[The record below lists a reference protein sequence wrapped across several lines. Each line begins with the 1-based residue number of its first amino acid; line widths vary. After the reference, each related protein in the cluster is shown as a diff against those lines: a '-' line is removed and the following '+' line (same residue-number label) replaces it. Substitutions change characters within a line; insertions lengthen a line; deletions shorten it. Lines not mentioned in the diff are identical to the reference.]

1 MTLVAVDIGGTNIRL
16 AVVRDDGG
24 LAEHRSMLCADF
36 PSFEAA
42 ITAYADATAI
52 KVSAA
57 SVAVAGPVQ
66 DDLVGQEFFVEGFQ
80 QGLGTGRA
88 DISGNYDFK

>member
-66 DDLVGQEFFVEGFQ
+66 DDLVDVTNNC
-80 QGLGTGRA
+80 LLYTSDAA
-88 DISGNYDFK
+88 DE